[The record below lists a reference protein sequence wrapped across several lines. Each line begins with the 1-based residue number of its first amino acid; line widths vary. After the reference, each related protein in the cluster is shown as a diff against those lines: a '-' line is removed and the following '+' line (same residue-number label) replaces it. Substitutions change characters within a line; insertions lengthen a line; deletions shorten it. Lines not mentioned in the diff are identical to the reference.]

1 MDVVFRVVA
10 VLLRGERAQDLGI
23 QWNLKNA
30 GWMGEWIDRW
40 TGGRMDDEQMKAYY
54 SLPPGSIAALS
65 FGKQNGCQSV
75 ALCLRFQL
83 RIGLSDLQKQG
94 P

>member
-1 MDVVFRVVA
+1 
-10 VLLRGERAQDLGI
+10 
-23 QWNLKNA
+23 
-30 GWMGEWIDRW
+30 
-40 TGGRMDDEQMKAYY
+40 MDDEQMKAYY